1 MSKEVFAQYME
12 DVARVQEFYET
23 FSFSLD
29 KVPSDGGWT
38 ASQCLAHI
46 CDAEISLSLRVR
58 MILTS
63 DNYQFS
69 NWDEDAFAALKV
81 NRDARTSVETFA
93 VLRRNNL
100 DLLSGLTASQLE
112 KTGIKA
118 NGEAISLIDYV
129 GYMTK
134 HVRAHLEQAV
144 AASK

>member
-12 DVARVQEFYET
+12 DVARVQEFYDT

-46 CDAEISLSLRVR
+46 CDAEISLSLRIR

-69 NWDEDAFAALKV
+69 NWDEDAFAAIKV
-81 NRDARTSVETFA
+81 NRDARTSVETFS
-93 VLRRNNL
+93 VLRKNNL
-100 DLLSGLTASQLE
+100 DLLSGLNESQLQ

-118 NGEAISLIDYV
+118 NGEPISLIDYV
-129 GYMTK
+129 GYMSK
-134 HVRAHLEQAV
+134 HVRTHLEQAV
-144 AASK
+144 VASK

>member
-1 MSKEVFAQYME
+1 MSQEIFKTYRE
-12 DVARVQEFYET
+12 DIDRVQAFYDT

-46 CDAEISLSLRVR
+46 CDAEISLSLRIR

-63 DNYQFS
+63 ERYQFS
-69 NWDEDAFAALKV
+69 SWDEDAFAAIKV
-81 NRDARTSVETFA
+81 DRDAKESVGTFA
-93 VLRRNNL
+93 ALRRNNL
-100 DLLSGLTASQLE
+100 DLLSGLNQSQLQ
-112 KTGIKA
+112 KTGVKA
-118 NGEAISLIDYV
+118 NGEEIALIDYV
-129 GYMTK
+129 AYMSK

>member
-1 MSKEVFAQYME
+1 MSKEIFAQYLE

-23 FSFSLD
+23 FSFALD
-29 KVPSDGGWT
+29 KAPADGGWT

-46 CDAEISLSLRVR
+46 CDAEISLSLRIR

-69 NWDEDAFAALKV
+69 NWDEDAFAAIKV
-81 NRDARTSVETFA
+81 NRDAKTSVETFA
-93 VLRRNNL
+93 TLRRNNL
-100 DLLSGLTASQLE
+100 DLLAGLDSAQLQ
-112 KTGIKA
+112 KTGIRA
-118 NGEAISLIDYV
+118 NGEPISLIDYV

-134 HVRAHLEQAV
+134 HVRGHLDQAV

>member
-12 DVARVQEFYET
+12 DIARVQEFYET

-118 NGEAISLIDYV
+118 NGEPISLIDYV

>member
-1 MSKEVFAQYME
+1 MSQEVFAQYME
-12 DVARVQEFYET
+12 DVLRVQEFYDT

-46 CDAEISLSLRVR
+46 CDAEISLSLRIR

-69 NWDEDAFAALKV
+69 NWDEDAFAAIKV
-81 NRDARTSVETFA
+81 NRDASTSVETFSA
-93 VLRRNNL
+93 LRRNNL
-100 DLLSGLTASQLE
+100 DLLSALNDSQLQN
-112 KTGIKA
+112 TGIKA
-118 NGEAISLIDYV
+118 NGEPISLIDYV
-129 GYMTK
+129 GYMSK
-134 HVRAHLEQAV
+134 HVRTHLEQAV

>member
-12 DVARVQEFYET
+12 DVVRVQEFFET

-100 DLLSGLTASQLE
+100 DLLSGLTSAQLE

-118 NGEAISLIDYV
+118 NGEPIALIDYI

-144 AASK
+144 AASN

>member
-81 NRDARTSVETFA
+81 NRDARTSVETFT

-118 NGEAISLIDYV
+118 NGEPISLIDYV

>member
-1 MSKEVFAQYME
+1 MSQEVFAQYME
-12 DVARVQEFYET
+12 DVARVQEFYDT

-46 CDAEISLSLRVR
+46 CDAEISLSLRIR

-69 NWDEDAFAALKV
+69 NWDEDAFAAIKV
-81 NRDARTSVETFA
+81 NRDARTSVETFST
-93 VLRRNNL
+93 LRRNNL
-100 DLLSGLTASQLE
+100 DLLSGLNDSQLQ

-118 NGEAISLIDYV
+118 NGEPISLIDYV
-129 GYMTK
+129 GYMSK
-134 HVRAHLEQAV
+134 HVRTHLEQAV